1 MNAFLDKRNFMAELE
16 EFEKHLL
23 RSGITTQSK
32 DGALADFPPLVARR
46 EDACQSVV
54 EPQGPRPVEARRND
68 GDPAKS
74 ETFQKLESVQRAD
87 FAAIEAELKHE
98 RRHAAGAEPLG
109 TAASNAIAS
118 LADELKS
125 QRHGAETVV
134 SGPVGV
140 ADKRAASRRSLYV
153 IAGIVVAGLA
163 GLGLG
168 NAFWNDAS
176 NPPDASS
183 INSEAGLAKPPSQ
196 VTTSAEIPAQQASM
210 PDSSVS
216 PPPATSGGD
225 AEQLVDASR
234 QQAETPPAVARQGET
249 GLADQTASGAPASPI
264 ATQMQAEP
272 VGMATLPEPKKAET
286 ASTAP
291 PDAALRPSDA
301 PAQAAAA
308 PSLPPRTPAAAAP
321 ASTPKTAPRA
331 RKAPKPSVAA
341 KSGDPRQPGRTAK
354 PAKATAAEKV
364 AQPDSTQLPVTQ
376 PEALAPKPAATP
388 ESSGAFAYVQR
399 AQQAVG
405 SLASTVKNWVGM
417 DAGPRP

>member
-1 MNAFLDKRNFMAELE
+1 MNAFLDKRDFMAELE

-23 RSGITTQSK
+23 RSGIKTQSK

-46 EDACQSVV
+46 EDARQSVV
-54 EPQGPRPVEARRND
+54 DPQSPRPGEARRDD

-74 ETFQKLESVQRAD
+74 ETESVQRTD
-87 FAAIEAELKHE
+87 FAAIEAEL
-98 RRHAAGAEPLG
+98 RHARGHAARTEPLG
-109 TAASNAIAS
+109 TATSNAVPS

-125 QRHGAETVV
+125 QRHGAEIVV
-134 SGPVGV
+134 SDPVGV
-140 ADKRAASRRSLYV
+140 ADERAASRRSLYIV
-153 IAGIVVAGLA
+153 AGIVVAGLA

-183 INSEAGLAKPPSQ
+183 VNTEAGLVKPPSQ
-196 VTTSAEIPAQQASM
+196 VTTSADIPAQQSSM
-210 PDSSVS
+210 LDSSVS

-234 QQAETPPAVARQGET
+234 PQAETPPAVAREGET
-249 GLADQTASGAPASPI
+249 GLANQTVGAPASPI

-301 PAQAAAA
+301 PAQATAA

-331 RKAPKPSVAA
+331 QKAPKPSVAA
-341 KSGDPRQPGRTAK
+341 KSGDPRQPGRIAK
-354 PAKATAAEKV
+354 PAKAVAAEKA
-364 AQPDSTQLPVTQ
+364 AQPDSTQPPITQ
-376 PEALAPKPAATP
+376 PEALTSKPAATP

-405 SLASTVKNWVGM
+405 SLAGIVKNWVGM

>member
-1 MNAFLDKRNFMAELE
+1 MNAFLDKRDFMAELE

-54 EPQGPRPVEARRND
+54 EPQGPRPVEARQND
-68 GDPAKS
+68 GEPAKS
-74 ETFQKLESVQRAD
+74 ETFQKLESVQRTD

-196 VTTSAEIPAQQASM
+196 VTTSADIP
-210 PDSSVS
+210 VS

-234 QQAETPPAVARQGET
+234 PQAETPPAVARQGET

-308 PSLPPRTPAAAAP
+308 SPLPARTPAAAAP

-341 KSGDPRQPGRTAK
+341 KSGDSRQPGRIAK
-354 PAKATAAEKV
+354 PAKAAAAQKV
-364 AQPDSTQLPVTQ
+364 AQPDSTQPPITQ
-376 PEALAPKPAATP
+376 PEAQASKPAAAP

-405 SLASTVKNWVGM
+405 SLAGVVKNWVGM

>member
-1 MNAFLDKRNFMAELE
+1 MNAFLDKRDFMAELE

-23 RSGITTQSK
+23 RSGIKTQSK

-46 EDACQSVV
+46 EDARQSVV
-54 EPQGPRPVEARRND
+54 DPQSPRPGEARRDD

-74 ETFQKLESVQRAD
+74 ETESVQRTD
-87 FAAIEAELKHE
+87 FAAIEAELKHA
-98 RRHAAGAEPLG
+98 RGHAARAEPLG
-109 TAASNAIAS
+109 TATSNAVPS

-125 QRHGAETVV
+125 QRHGAEIVV
-134 SGPVGV
+134 SDPVGV
-140 ADKRAASRRSLYV
+140 ADERAASRRSLYIV
-153 IAGIVVAGLA
+153 AGIVVAGLA

-183 INSEAGLAKPPSQ
+183 VNTEAGLVKPPSQ
-196 VTTSAEIPAQQASM
+196 VTTSADIPAQQSSM
-210 PDSSVS
+210 LDSSVS

-234 QQAETPPAVARQGET
+234 PQAETPPAVARQGET
-249 GLADQTASGAPASPI
+249 GLANQTVGAPASPI

-301 PAQAAAA
+301 PAQATAA
-308 PSLPPRTPAAAAP
+308 PSLPPRTPP
-321 ASTPKTAPRA
+321 PRRQRRL
-331 RKAPKPSVAA
+331 RKQPHE
-341 KSGDPRQPGRTAK
+341 PGRRPNPLSRPNRAIH
-354 PAKATAAEKV
+354 ASQGELRS
-364 AQPDSTQLPVTQ
+364 QPRRWPRRRPPSLIQHNRPLP
-376 PEALAPKPAATP
+376 
-388 ESSGAFAYVQR
+388 
-399 AQQAVG
+399 
-405 SLASTVKNWVGM
+405 SLK
-417 DAGPRP
+417 R

>member
-1 MNAFLDKRNFMAELE
+1 MNEFLNKRNFMAELE

-23 RSGITTQSK
+23 RSGIMTQGE
-32 DGALADFPPLVARR
+32 DGALAELPPLVARR

-54 EPQGPRPVEARRND
+54 EPQGPRPMEARRDD

-74 ETFQKLESVQRAD
+74 ETLQKLRSVQRVD
-87 FAAIEAELKHE
+87 FAAIEAELKHA
-98 RRHAAGAEPLG
+98 RRDAARAEPLV
-109 TAASNAIAS
+109 TATSNAIPS
-118 LADELKS
+118 FADELKS
-125 QRHGAETVV
+125 QRHGAETAV
-134 SGPVGV
+134 SDPVGV
-140 ADKRAASRRSLYV
+140 AGRRAGSRRSLYV
-153 IAGIVVAGLA
+153 VAGIVVAGIA

-168 NAFWNDAS
+168 NAFWSDAS

-183 INSEAGLAKPPSQ
+183 IDADAGLAQPPSQ
-196 VTTSAEIPAQQASM
+196 VATGADVPAQQASM

-225 AEQLVDASR
+225 AEQLLDASR
-234 QQAETPPAVARQGET
+234 QPAETPPVGARRGET
-249 GLADQTASGAPASPI
+249 GFENQTVGAPASPV

-272 VGMATLPEPKKAET
+272 VGKATLPEPKKAET
-286 ASTAP
+286 ASAAS

-308 PSLPPRTPAAAAP
+308 PSLPLRTPAAAP
-321 ASTPKTAPRA
+321 ASIPKTVPGP

-341 KSGDPRQPGRTAK
+341 KLSDPRQPGRIAK
-354 PAKATAAEKV
+354 PAKATVQEKV
-364 AQPDSTQLPVTQ
+364 AQPDSTQSPIPQ
-376 PEALAPKPAATP
+376 PEALTPKPAATP
-388 ESSGAFAYVQR
+388 ESNGAFAYVQR

-405 SLASTVKNWVGM
+405 SLAGVVKNWVGM

>member
-1 MNAFLDKRNFMAELE
+1 MNEFLNKRNFMAELE

-54 EPQGPRPVEARRND
+54 EPQGPRPMEARQND

-74 ETFQKLESVQRAD
+74 ETLQELGSVQRAD
-87 FAAIEAELKHE
+87 FAAIEAELKHA
-98 RRHAAGAEPLG
+98 RRDAARAEPLV
-109 TAASNAIAS
+109 TATSNAIPS

-134 SGPVGV
+134 SDPVGV
-140 ADKRAASRRSLYV
+140 ANERATSRRSLYV
-153 IAGIVVAGLA
+153 MAGIVMAGLA
-163 GLGLG
+163 GLGLS
-168 NAFWNDAS
+168 NASWNDAS

-183 INSEAGLAKPPSQ
+183 INTEAGLAKPPSQ
-196 VTTSAEIPAQQASM
+196 VATSADNPGQQASM

-234 QQAETPPAVARQGET
+234 QQAETLPAVARHGET
-249 GLADQTASGAPASPI
+249 GFENQTVGAPASPI

-272 VGMATLPEPKKAET
+272 VGKATLPEPQKAET
-286 ASTAP
+286 ASAAS

-301 PAQAAAA
+301 PAQATAA
-308 PSLPPRTPAAAAP
+308 PPLPPRTPAAVAP

-341 KSGDPRQPGRTAK
+341 KLSDPRQPGRIAK
-354 PAKATAAEKV
+354 PAKAMAQEKV
-364 AQPDSTQLPVTQ
+364 AQPDSTQPPITQ
-376 PEALAPKPAATP
+376 PEALAAKPAATP

-405 SLASTVKNWVGM
+405 SLAGVVKNWVGM

>member
-1 MNAFLDKRNFMAELE
+1 MNAFLDKRDFMAELE

-23 RSGITTQSK
+23 RSGITTQSE
-32 DGALADFPPLVARR
+32 DGALADLPPLVARR
-46 EDACQSVV
+46 EDARQSVV

-68 GDPAKS
+68 GEPAKS
-74 ETFQKLESVQRAD
+74 EFFQKLESVQRTD

-118 LADELKS
+118 LAGELKS

-153 IAGIVVAGLA
+153 IVGIVVAGLA

-168 NAFWNDAS
+168 KAFWNDAS

-196 VTTSAEIPAQQASM
+196 VTTSADIP
-210 PDSSVS
+210 VS

-225 AEQLVDASR
+225 AEQLVDTSR
-234 QQAETPPAVARQGET
+234 PQAETPPAVARQGET
-249 GLADQTASGAPASPI
+249 GPADQTASGARASPI
-264 ATQMQAEP
+264 ATQMQGEP
-272 VGMATLPEPKKAET
+272 VGMATPPEPKKAET
-286 ASTAP
+286 ASVAP

-308 PSLPPRTPAAAAP
+308 SPLPARTPAAAAP

-341 KSGDPRQPGRTAK
+341 KSGDPRQPGRIAK
-354 PAKATAAEKV
+354 PAKAAAAQKV
-364 AQPDSTQLPVTQ
+364 AQPDSTQSPITQ
-376 PEALAPKPAATP
+376 PEAQASKPAAAP

-405 SLASTVKNWVGM
+405 SLAGVVKNWVGM
-417 DAGPRP
+417 DTGPRP